1 MSQPYEIS
9 YIPFCRQFEGN
20 ICHMYLDSD
29 TPGNVTT
36 GNGFLIP
43 SATAACTFPFY
54 LPGLHTPATAQ
65 EIEAEWK
72 RVKAMQP
79 GHVPA
84 FYANLTALQLRQED
98 IDSHLLSLLDQ
109 SDDELQKDYSG
120 FETFPDSV
128 KMALLDMD
136 YNLGDSKLRTTYPHF
151 DAAIDRRDWETA
163 ATQCDRIDVQPS
175 RNAWCAKQFNGQ
187 TETIGIV

>member
-9 YIPFCRQFEGN
+9 YIPFCRPFEGN

-65 EIEAEWK
+65 EIAAEYW
-72 RVKAMQP
+72 RVKAMP
-79 GHVPA
+79 SARPA
-84 FYANLTALQLRQED
+84 SFYDAPSALQLKQED
-98 IDSHLLSLLDQ
+98 IDAHLLAELDKL
-109 SDDELQKDYSG
+109 DEGMAAGITNYPGL
-120 FETFPDSV
+120 PDSW
-128 KMALLDMD
+128 KMALIDMAF
-136 YNLGDSKLRTTYPHF
+136 NLGLHGLLTGYPEML
-151 DAAIDRRDWETA
+151 AAVQAGDGATA
-163 ATQCDRIDVQPS
+163 ALQCHRNRIS
-175 RNAWCAKQFNGQ
+175 AARNAWAVDQFNSQ
-187 TETIGIV
+187 ENLANS

>member
-9 YIPFCRQFEGN
+9 YIPFCRQFEDN

-65 EIEAEWK
+65 EIAAEYW
-72 RVKAMQP
+72 RVKAMP
-79 GHVPA
+79 SARPA
-84 FYANLTALQLRQED
+84 SFYDAPSALQLKQED
-98 IDSHLLSLLDQ
+98 IDAHLLAELDKL
-109 SDDELQKDYSG
+109 DEGMSAGIAG
-120 FETFPDSV
+120 FEALPDAW
-128 KMALLDMD
+128 KMALIDMAW
-136 YNLGDSKLRTTYPHF
+136 NLGLSGLLEGYPKML
-151 DAAIDRRDWETA
+151 AAVQAGDGTTA
-163 ATQCDRIDVQPS
+163 AQECHRNRIS
-175 RNAWCAKQFNGQ
+175 AARNAWTAVQL
-187 TETIGIV
+187 TS

>member
-1 MSQPYEIS
+1 MSQPYKIS

-65 EIEAEWK
+65 EIAAEYW
-72 RVKAMQP
+72 RVKAMP
-79 GHVPA
+79 SSRPA
-84 FYANLTALQLRQED
+84 SFYDAPSALQLKQED
-98 IDSHLLSLLDQ
+98 IDAHLLAELDKL
-109 SDDELQKDYSG
+109 DEGLSAGIAG
-120 FETFPDSV
+120 FEALPDAW
-128 KMALLDMD
+128 KMALIDMAW
-136 YNLGDSKLRTTYPHF
+136 NLGLSGLLEGYPEML
-151 DAAIDRRDWETA
+151 AAIQAGNGQEAAAQCFRNGISQARNDW
-163 ATQCDRIDVQPS
+163 
-175 RNAWCAKQFNGQ
+175 AKQQFLSPSP
-187 TETIGIV
+187 